1 MRQAA
6 LLCFSI
12 KRAHFSFFDCGWLFD
27 NASLLLTVDPMQPRS
42 EQDQW
47 THSDSVDAARRAL
60 LAELGLGH
68 SEFGRAFLRAA
79 AGPRIR
85 AKGVRPGLARFAG
98 ESLGTDGTT
107 IRYGGYVEGSDE
119 VTLHVPAHV
128 AVRDNLLLPVLAP
141 VSLRLAEVARGAA
154 ADRAS
159 LAKKLSAQANEA
171 ALEFAQRLREA
182 PPTYHG
188 WEQLSAADIERASGP
203 QPPLLSDRRDVYRRI
218 QLACTY
224 ALDRALL
231 DGLAQRNPGFLDYL
245 QCFPL
250 ARTTRRKVV
259 ALLGPT
265 NSGKTHRAVL
275 ALSAARSGMYLGP
288 LRLLALEQRD
298 RIVELGCPCS
308 LITGEERDESSAT
321 HSARTVEMTDFS
333 RRFEVCVLDE
343 MQLTFDRDRG
353 WAWIA
358 AYCGVAA
365 ETLIV
370 TGPASTEPVIRR
382 LAELCG
388 DSVEVHFLERQG
400 TLAYEGLLDWR
411 HVPIRSAVIG
421 FSRAMVLELKAM
433 FESRGLRVSVIYGGL
448 SPEVR
453 REEARRFRDGES
465 DIVCATDAIGL
476 GLNLPLDR
484 VIFYETDKFD
494 GEINRRLEPAE
505 ILQIGG
511 RAGRGPGSA
520 GLVAAFSIRDGRRI
534 QSALTQPQST
544 PAPAQLPA
552 APTAMHVRA
561 IADHLGLERLQ
572 PILEFFRTR
581 LTFPGG
587 TFFPDVREAVFNAAE
602 LVDTYAPN
610 LSVEHRYTLACTPI
624 DLEEHLFRSVF
635 TDWLETLAGGRQVNF
650 PRRLEA
656 NGGLEGLEEML
667 QLVTIY
673 RWLALKFPA
682 AFTDLAWVE
691 QLRREGIEQTQALL
705 RRSWGKYGLKRREC
719 AHCGRAILP
728 SSPHRTCRECQ
739 TDGLS

>member
-1 MRQAA
+1 MDRP
-6 LLCFSI
+6 S
-12 KRAHFSFFDCGWLFD
+12 
-27 NASLLLTVDPMQPRS
+27 TVIYMQPRP

-47 THSDSVDAARRAL
+47 THDESVAAARRVL
-60 LAELGLGH
+60 LDELGLSH
-68 SEFGRAFLRAA
+68 SEFGRAFLRATV
-79 AGPRIR
+79 GPRVR
-85 AKGVRPGLARFAG
+85 AKGVRP
-98 ESLGTDGTT
+98 SLGRFTAEFLSADAATL
-107 IRYGGYVEGSDE
+107 RYGGYLEASDE
-119 VTLHVPAHV
+119 ITFHV
-128 AVRDNLLLPVLAP
+128 AADVNVRDDLHFPLLVPVALPLTETAW
-141 VSLRLAEVARGAA
+141 GASE
-154 ADRAS
+154 DRAF
-159 LAKKLSAQANEA
+159 LAKKLLAKANSAA
-171 ALEFAQRLREA
+171 AEFAQRLREA
-182 PPTYHG
+182 PPTYQG
-188 WEQLSAADIERASGP
+188 WDQLRAPDMERAFQQP
-203 QPPLLSDRRDVYRRI
+203 PPLLSDRREVYRRI

-231 DGLAQRNPGFLDYL
+231 DGLAKRNPGILDYL

-250 ARTTRRKVV
+250 ARMTRRKVI

-275 ALSAARSGMYLGP
+275 ALSGARSGMYLGP

-308 LITGEERDESSAT
+308 LITGEERDESSST
-321 HSARTVEMTDFS
+321 HSARTVEMTDFA
-333 RRFEVCVLDE
+333 RRFDVCVLDE
-343 MQLTFDRDRG
+343 MQLTMDRDRG

-370 TGPASTEPVIRR
+370 TGPASTEPIIRR

-388 DSVEVHFLERQG
+388 DTVEVQHLERQG
-400 TLAYEGLLDWR
+400 TLAYEGILDWK
-411 HVPIRSAVIG
+411 HVPTRSAVIG

-433 FESRGLRVSVIYGGL
+433 FESRGLRVSVIYGSL

-453 REEARRFRDGES
+453 RAEARRFRDGES

-520 GLVAAFSIRDGRRI
+520 GLVAAFSTRDGRRI
-534 QSALTQPQST
+534 QAALTQPQSVAD
-544 PAPAQLPA
+544 PDQLPA
-552 APTAMHVRA
+552 APTPMHVRA
-561 IADHLGLERLQ
+561 IADHLGLDRLQ

-587 TFFPDVREAVFNAAE
+587 TFFPDVREAVFAAAE

-610 LSVEHRYTLACTPI
+610 LAVEQRYALACTPI
-624 DLEEHLFRSVF
+624 DLEEHLFRGVF
-635 TDWLETLAGGRQVNF
+635 TDWLETLAAGRPVNF

-656 NGGLEGLEEML
+656 TGGLEGLEEML

-673 RWLALKFPA
+673 RWLALKFPT
-682 AFTDLAWVE
+682 AFTDLEWVE

-719 AHCGRAILP
+719 AHCGRAVLP
-728 SSPHRTCRECQ
+728 SSPHRTCRECH
-739 TDGLS
+739 TEGLD